1 MLIGV
6 ASGDWVHPQNSSDN
20 KEHWGGSGWARIGQY
35 VPHFPFKT
43 VVGHLVWKRTN
54 FVITDH
60 DGAEHHPD
68 IIIMQRL
75 MHKGLADHI
84 AQGKSVGQY
93 IINDLDDWYWGLD
106 PSNNA
111 FKHSHPKFNSKENVN
126 YYKSVLSR
134 SSLLT
139 VSTTYLADRVSRFIR
154 ADITVIK
161 NKVAVDN
168 FSVKQHT
175 VSDVPVVG
183 WAGSTA
189 HRSGDVETIAGILKP
204 LYKTGA
210 IKLMHVGHHAGAP
223 SFASKLGLTDSD
235 VVTTPLVSSHDYP
248 KALTMDIGVVPL
260 RVTPF
265 NQAKSDIKGL
275 EYSAA
280 GIPFVAQSIDA
291 YDELFESGIGRTAK
305 RPHEWAKHLKAL
317 CDPKVREE
325 EGSRNRELVRVRD
338 ISIGIQQWSQLLHS
352 LK

>member
-6 ASGDWVHPQNSSDN
+6 ASGDWVPPHKSSDN
-20 KEHWGGSGWARIGQY
+20 KEHWGGSGWARVGQY
-35 VPHFPFKT
+35 LPHLPHKV
-43 VVGHLVWKRTN
+43 VVGYLSWKRTN
-54 FVITDH
+54 FVITDTH
-60 DGAEHHPD
+60 GSEYHPD
-68 IIIMQRL
+68 VIIMQRL

-84 AQGKSVGQY
+84 EQGRAIGQR
-93 IINDLDDWYWGLD
+93 IINDVDDWYWGLD

-111 FKHSHPKFNSKENVN
+111 FKHSHPKFNLKENVN

-134 SSLLT
+134 SDILT

-168 FSVKQHT
+168 FSAKQHT
-175 VSDVPVVG
+175 DSEVPTVG

-189 HRSGDVETIAGILKP
+189 HRSGDLETIAGIMKP
-204 LYKTGA
+204 LYRSGA
-210 IKLMHVGHHAGAP
+210 IKLMHVGHHAGAS
-223 SFASKLGLTDSD
+223 SFASKLGLDDSD
-235 VVTTPLVSSHDYP
+235 VVTTPLVSAQDYP
-248 KALTMDIGVVPL
+248 KSLTMDVGIVPL

-280 GIPFVAQSIDA
+280 GLPFVAQSIDS
-291 YDELFESGIGRTAK
+291 YDELLHSGIGRTAK

-325 EGSRNRELVRVRD
+325 EGARNRELVRSRD
-338 ISIGIQQWSQLLHS
+338 ISIGVQEWSQLLNN